1 MDAIGVLNICK
12 APGMSSHEVVAR
24 IRRMTGIKRVGHAGT
39 LDPSACG
46 VLPICVG
53 PATRLA
59 DYLISEPKVYRAEIL
74 LGVVTDSYD
83 AEGDVTSTV
92 DASHLTAAEAAAV
105 LPRFTGTLEQR
116 PPAHSAVFIDGVR
129 AYQLT
134 RQGHEVEM
142 PSRTVTIHDLALVR
156 FTPAPHPRLLLDVT
170 CAGGTYIRSLARD
183 IGEALGV
190 GGTLSFLARTR
201 VGDYRQEAAFTLE
214 ELEDAVTRDAFADL
228 LIPADRAVDHLP
240 AIHLP
245 AEKALYLEGMFVS
258 VHREEGIYRVYVGP
272 RFAGIGQVR
281 EGQVRPAV
289 NLK

>member
-1 MDAIGVLNICK
+1 
-12 APGMSSHEVVAR
+12 VVAR

-46 VLPICVG
+46 VLPICIG

-59 DYLISEPKVYRAEIL
+59 DYLISEPKVYRTEFL
-74 LGVVTDSYD
+74 LGVATDSYD
-83 AEGDVTSTV
+83 AEGDVVASV
-92 DASHLTAAEAAAV
+92 DAGHLTAAEAAAV
-105 LPRFTGTLEQR
+105 LPRFIGTLQQR
-116 PPAHSAVFIDGVR
+116 PPAHSAIFIGGVR
-129 AYQLT
+129 AYQLL
-134 RQGHEVEM
+134 RQGQEPVMVE
-142 PSRTVTIHDLALVR
+142 RTVTIHDITLIR
-156 FTPAPHPRLLLDVT
+156 FQPDRHPRLLVDVT

-183 IGEALGV
+183 IGAALEV

-201 VGDYRQEAAFTLE
+201 VGAYRLEDAYTLE
-214 ELEDAVTRDAFADL
+214 EVEFAIAEERLADL

-245 AEKALYLEGMFVS
+245 ADKALYLEGMFVS
-258 VHREEGIYRVYVGP
+258 VPQEEGIYRVYVGS

-289 NLK
+289 NLR